1 MLSRIIALIIKEF
14 LALLKDQKGRLVII
28 LPPIAQLIVFG
39 YAATF
44 DLNHVKFAVFNE
56 DRGIASRELLA
67 RFKGSG
73 AFELVAD
80 LQANRQIA
88 PIIDNRN
95 VLFVL
100 HIGPRCTREL
110 LSGGQCTVQVLVDG
124 RNSNTALLILNYVR
138 EIVYRFNEEWAAD
151 HGLGAPPSR
160 LNIRAWF
167 NPNLESRWFIV
178 PGIIALL
185 SLVVTLIVT
194 SLSVA
199 REREAGTFDQL
210 LVTPLSP
217 VDILVGKAV
226 PGLAIGLFEGTLI
239 LLLAVLWFKVP
250 FTGSLIVLY
259 SGLIL
264 YLMAAIGIG
273 LMISSMCSTQQ
284 QALLGG
290 FLFLVPAVILSGFAT
305 PIENMPPVVQKI
317 TYLDPMRYFL
327 IVIRRSFLEG
337 ASLDVL
343 FSQFWPMAIMGLVTL
358 AAATWFFR
366 HKIY

>member
-1 MLSRIIALIIKEF
+1 MLAKIIALIVKEF

-28 LPPIAQLIVFG
+28 LPPVAQLIVFG

-56 DRGIASRELLA
+56 DTGVASRELVS
-67 RFKGSG
+67 RFEGSKT
-73 AFELVAD
+73 FDLVASLEGD
-80 LQANRQIA
+80 QQIA
-88 PIIDNRN
+88 PLIDNKE
-95 VLFVL
+95 VMFVL
-100 HIGPRCTREL
+100 HIGPRCTEGL

-138 EIVYRFNEEWAAD
+138 EIVYRFNEEWAAE
-151 HGLGAPPSR
+151 HALGAPPSR

-194 SLSVA
+194 ALSVA

-210 LVTPLSP
+210 LVTPLRP
-217 VDILVGKAV
+217 VEILVGKAV
-226 PGLAIGLFEGTLI
+226 PGLIIGLAEGTLI
-239 LLLAVLWFKVP
+239 LVITILWFKVP
-250 FTGSLIVLY
+250 FTGSLLTLY
-259 SGLIL
+259 FGLVL

-290 FLFLVPAVILSGFAT
+290 FLFLVPAVTLSGFAT
-305 PIENMPPVVQKI
+305 PIANMPPIVQRI

-327 IVIRRSFLEG
+327 IIVRRTFLEG
-337 ASLDVL
+337 ASLDML
-343 FSQFWPMAIMGLVTL
+343 LHQFWPMAIIGVVTL
-358 AAATWFFR
+358 TAATWFFK

>member
-1 MLSRIIALIIKEF
+1 MMSRIMALIVKEF
-14 LALLKDQKGRLVII
+14 LALLKDRKGRLVII

-56 DRGIASRELLA
+56 DRGIAARDLIA
-67 RFKGSG
+67 RFEGSK
-73 AFELVAD
+73 AFDLVAN
-80 LQANRQIA
+80 LQSDQQIT
-88 PIIDNRN
+88 PIIDNRDA
-95 VLFVL
+95 LFVL
-100 HIGPRCTREL
+100 HIGQDCTRKL

-138 EIVYRFNEEWAAD
+138 EIIYRFNEEWTAN
-151 HGLGAPPSR
+151 HGLGTLPSR
-160 LNIRAWF
+160 LDIRAWF

-210 LVTPLSP
+210 LVTPLNP

-226 PGLAIGLFEGTLI
+226 PGLVIGLFEGTFI
-239 LLLAVLWFKVP
+239 LLLTVLWFRVP
-250 FTGSLIVLY
+250 FTGSLLVLY
-259 SGLIL
+259 SGLVL

-327 IVIRRSFLEG
+327 VIVRRSFLEG

-343 FSQFWPMAIMGLVTL
+343 FNQFWPMAIIGLVTL
-358 AAATWFFR
+358 AAAAWFFR
-366 HKIY
+366 HKVY